1 MPILPSVQK
10 DPINVSGGQSN
21 IEQVGPSGLQQ
32 FTSFVNDAAQDY
44 FIDEKVKFDRVRLV
58 EAQNVMEGHK
68 ARLTLDENE
77 GFQNKLGEQ
86 AFLYKD
92 DEGRDFVQ
100 SYTDRFSQSVE
111 DTITQLQLTPDQQ
124 EAFRKMAQQDQVRWT
139 NRIREH
145 QVNQGF
151 KYKESVLS
159 NTVELA
165 SRKAMGSYQDID
177 SLNENL
183 TTINAAVSEMGK
195 QFGWSQAEITNKL
208 AEQYA
213 AVHNA
218 NMQSILQGGDFDL
231 ADSYLDNYSAQIPE
245 INRHAFQNKITEL
258 KQDYATQLLINN
270 IQMGVEEGSNP
281 AFNTTDPVL
290 LEELAGA
297 KYDNDGFKIEDTKIP
312 KSHIRNVRYNDPRV
326 DAKSEL
332 IGRQLGMDWAKP
344 IVTALRVAGEKSNN
358 NQVSPAGAKGIM
370 QFMPIAVE
378 QVRRITGKTIDPN
391 DPDEA
396 LWGAYKFV
404 DWISKKYNTKDPAV
418 IASYYNGGGQYIGQ
432 LKKGGA
438 NAITNTENRDYVN
451 RINTFLNGGGY
462 QKYINRSMIGETLDP
477 NLIASLPPK
486 EQAKVIS
493 AHKAALKQK
502 EDARERESERFYEA
516 TIDAIEKGRATDL
529 GQLDSEGLKL
539 LTAKQQK
546 DIKSVLKAEN
556 LGEYNNDVYL
566 SYLTNPTMIKNMS
579 NAEFRSFL
587 MQVPKDNRE
596 SVAKTYA
603 ELTGRSVADAKKIQ
617 AEEQKKQA
625 AKNPA
630 KSIVTPENIT
640 KVLSRNAAAYGF
652 GTKTGT
658 QKKAGLDQKGSAF
671 WVATINDITDRV
683 REMERRNG
691 KNLSPAALDSVVN
704 AYLENAVVRH
714 ESEVKGQLYSPKNFK
729 RKDVIPDV
737 NNYVLR
743 NVRNLGYTDIDK
755 VPDTLFMKY
764 YFRFYRGKFK

>member
-100 SYTDRFSQSVE
+100 SYADRFSQSVE

-165 SRKAMGSYQDID
+165 SGKAMGSYQDID

-245 INRHAFQNKITEL
+245 INRHAYQNKITEL

-297 KYDNDGFKIEDTKIP
+297 KYDSDGFKIEDTKIP
-312 KSHIRNVRYNDPRV
+312 KSQVRNVRYNDPRV

-344 IVTALRVAGEKSNN
+344 IVTALRVAGERSNN

-378 QVRRITGKTIDPN
+378 QVRRITGKTIDPT

-404 DWISKKYNTKDPAV
+404 DWISKKYNTKDPAI
-418 IASYYNGGGQYIGQ
+418 IASYYNGGGQYIEQ

-462 QKYINRSMIGETLDP
+462 EKYINRSMIGETLDP
-477 NLIASLPPK
+477 NLIAGLPPK

-516 TIDAIEKGRATDL
+516 TIDAIENGRVTDL

-539 LTAKQQK
+539 LNAKQQK
-546 DIKSVLKAEN
+546 DIRSILKAEN

-566 SYLTNPTMIKNMS
+566 SYLTNPTMIKKMS
-579 NAEFRSFL
+579 NSEFRSFL
-587 MQVPKDNRE
+587 MQVPPDNRE

-658 QKKAGLDQKGSAF
+658 QKKVGMDQKGSAF

-714 ESEVKGQLYSPKNFK
+714 SEEVKGQLYSPKNFK
-729 RKDVIPDV
+729 RKDVIPAV
-737 NNYVLR
+737 NDYVLR

-764 YFRFYRGKFK
+764 YFRFYRGK